1 MKVLIDG
8 VVTAER
14 YFASE
19 EELVQGYRAHQAQQG
34 RVVPS
39 FELAALLVAVA
50 VFLAEWAAARTLD
63 ELAQLP
69 RRRRE
74 RQQRAAREEEQAR
87 RDAELDR
94 RLADLERRFG
104 SQVADLRAQQ
114 AREVLPEVA
123 RSGGKVVLVLESAAE
138 QRLVEQLRAQLPEVE
153 IVVETRDGGGTTATD
168 SHR

>member
-19 EELVQGYRAHQAQQG
+19 DELVQGYRAHQAEQG

-39 FELAALLVAVA
+39 FELATLLVAVA

-63 ELAQLP
+63 ELVQLP

-74 RQQRAAREEEQAR
+74 RRERTAREEQQAR
-87 RDAELDR
+87 RDAEFDR
-94 RLADLERRFG
+94 RLAALERRFG
-104 SQVADLRAQQ
+104 SRVAELRAQQ
-114 AREVLPEVA
+114 AGQVLPAVA

-138 QRLVEQLRAQLPEVE
+138 QRLVEQLREQLPEVE
-153 IVVETRDGGGTTATD
+153 IVVVTRDGAA
-168 SHR
+168 